1 MPSYFKHKENYYQ
14 SEELDDKVVADLS
27 NTQYVY
33 PKQIKLLSNEK
44 LMMWLKEYV
53 LALIITWT
61 HMVNE
66 DDKVNDDCIEH
77 ADNLDTDTFEEVEVD
92 IR

>member
-1 MPSYFKHKENYYQ
+1 
-14 SEELDDKVVADLS
+14 
-27 NTQYVY
+27 
-33 PKQIKLLSNEK
+33 
-44 LMMWLKEYV
+44 
-53 LALIITWT
+53 
-61 HMVNE
+61 MVNE